1 MRNWLLNTHEALTPL
16 DLGAGRRLR
25 VAILG
30 GKGIPARY
38 GGFETFAEQ
47 LSLGLVRQG
56 VDVTVYAEG
65 SGADV
70 NHDGVRVR
78 YVRPL
83 PLGAASVVAYDVQC
97 LWRARRS
104 FDVVYMLGYGAAW
117 GCFIPRLW
125 GTRVWVNMDG
135 LEWAR
140 SKWHPVVKAYL
151 RLMERVMAQTVDRVI
166 ADAKA
171 IKRYYEDKYPTGAPC
186 SFIPYGAQ
194 GVPVLDAKGLL
205 KRYGLSA
212 DRYFLVVARMEPEN
226 HIHEII
232 RAHQQW
238 SGDCPLVVVGDHT
251 ADNAYCR
258 WICQQRSPSI
268 VLLGA
273 VYDADQLAALRSG
286 ALAYVHGHSVGGTNP
301 SLLESM
307 WYGSVVVAH
316 DNVFNREVL
325 GDEGLLFS
333 SEDGL
338 ANRYQQITE
347 MTHSQKIHRKR
358 RTREIVLDRYQWPQV
373 VADYVT
379 LLHQE
384 CGVVPVKESVP

>member
-1 MRNWLLNTHEALTPL
+1 MRSLRRPICEAVTLLAVQT
-16 DLGAGRRLR
+16 GRPLR

-30 GKGIPARY
+30 CRGIPARY

-65 SGADV
+65 SGPDLD
-70 NHDGVRVR
+70 HEGVRVR

-83 PLGAASVVAYDVQC
+83 SLGPASVVAYDIQC

-104 FDVVYMLGYGAAW
+104 VDVVYMLGYGAAW

-140 SKWHPVVKAYL
+140 SKWRPWVKAYF
-151 RLMERVMAQTVDRVI
+151 RLMERVMAYTVDRVL
-166 ADAKA
+166 ADAHA
-171 IKRYYEDKYPTGAPC
+171 IKQYYDARYPSGAPC
-186 SFIPYGAQ
+186 TFIPYGAQ
-194 GVPVLDAKGLL
+194 GAPVHDAIGPLARHGLVV
-205 KRYGLSA
+205 

-232 RAHQQW
+232 RAHQRW
-238 SGDCPLVVVGDHT
+238 GGTCPLVVIGDHT

-258 WICQQRSPSI
+258 WIRQQQSPS
-268 VLLGA
+268 VLLLGA
-273 VYDADQLAALRSG
+273 IYEADRLAALRSG

-301 SLLESM
+301 SLLEAM
-307 WYGSVVVAH
+307 WYASVVLAH
-316 DNVFNREVL
+316 DNPFNREVL
-325 GDEGLLFS
+325 GDEGLAFASEEVLVGLFQRVCDMS
-333 SEDGL
+333 PADR
-338 ANRYQQITE
+338 AQRRQ
-347 MTHSQKIHRKR
+347 
-358 RTREIVLDRYQWPQV
+358 RTRQIVLSRYQWPLV
-373 VADYVT
+373 VTDYLA

-384 CGVVPVKESVP
+384 VGTLSAKAPSP